1 MFPSKIKC
9 PICLIITASFISPT
23 FAASKVDGYGPYSKY
38 LAAQDV
44 ISENCL
50 ALDPSDTDY
59 IKYRV
64 AASKLLT
71 VMNVDA
77 QLYNQTYKT
86 LYTNTRNE
94 TPEERGEWCEKLR
107 PNIVRETYE
116 INGDYEVAIHSLE
129 SSRQAKAQ
137 KWANAID
144 AIAVTLLAVGTAYA
158 MSSQY
163 NAPQYQ
169 YIPMSLPVPNFGN
182 TTRLKSPNHYLVNT
196 SSGFKQCTV
205 VSNIVNCF

>member
-1 MFPSKIKC
+1 MLSTKLKLPL
-9 PICLIITASFISPT
+9 CLIITVSFISPT
-23 FAASKVDGYGPYSKY
+23 FAAKKVDGYGPYSKY

-50 ALDPSDTDY
+50 ALNPTDTDY
-59 IKYRV
+59 IQYRV

-71 VMNVDA
+71 VMNVDS
-77 QLYNQTYKT
+77 QLYNQTYQT
-86 LYTNTRNE
+86 LYTNTRNV
-94 TPEERGEWCEKLR
+94 TLEERGEWCEKLR
-107 PNIVRETYE
+107 PNIVSETYE
-116 INGDYEVAIHSLE
+116 IRGDYEVAIQTLE
-129 SSRQAKAQ
+129 ENRRARAQ

-163 NAPQYQ
+163 QAPQYQ

-182 TTRLKSPNHYLVNT
+182 TPKLRSSNHYLVNT
-196 SSGFKQCTV
+196 SSGLIQCTV
-205 VSNIVNCF
+205 ISNYVRCS